1 MQVTGFT
8 RSILSMGVTL
18 KWVLAVFIVASLAG
32 CPNPMAVKD
41 DVDSQFFD
49 IRPGSKLTLHQD
61 VSISSGQ
68 AHASFQHGKVVSGLD
83 NYAVGCELD
92 VRKLGPGSVSA
103 DTFTIKRAESSQEW
117 ISQPNIMR
125 FYRVM
130 YLQSDSQP
138 DVLHLTCQDWDG
150 PLMGRDISVAEMR
163 EALGGIFSFEFAQ

>member
-1 MQVTGFT
+1 MKVIAIT
-8 RSILSMGVTL
+8 RSIVF
-18 KWVLAVFIVASLAG
+18 KWVPAVVVVASITG

-41 DVDSQFFD
+41 DVNSQFFA

-83 NYAVGCELD
+83 NYAVGCELE

-103 DTFTIKRAESSQEW
+103 DTFTIRRAESSQEW
-117 ISQPNIMR
+117 ISHPNIRR

-138 DVLHLTCQDWDG
+138 DVMRLTCQDWDG
-150 PLMGRDISVAEMR
+150 PLLGRDIAVPEMR
-163 EALGGIFSFEFAQ
+163 EALGDIFSFEFAQ

>member
-1 MQVTGFT
+1 MKVTGFT
-8 RSILSMGVTL
+8 RSIFSMWVPV
-18 KWVLAVFIVASLAG
+18 KWISAVFIAASLAG

-41 DVDSQFFD
+41 DVDSQFFE
-49 IRPGSKLTLHQD
+49 IRPGSTLTLHQD

-103 DTFTIKRAESSQEW
+103 DTFTIKRAENSQEW
-117 ISQPNIMR
+117 VSRPNIMR

-138 DVLHLTCQDWDG
+138 DVMHLTCQDWDG
-150 PLMGRDISVAEMR
+150 PLMGRDISVPEMR